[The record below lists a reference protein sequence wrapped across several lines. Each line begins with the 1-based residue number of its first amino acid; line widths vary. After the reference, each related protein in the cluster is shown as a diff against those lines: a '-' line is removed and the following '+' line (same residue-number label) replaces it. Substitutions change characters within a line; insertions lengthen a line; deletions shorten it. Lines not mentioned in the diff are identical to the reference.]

1 MDEARRLEYLAEH
14 GIGIVRLLPS
24 TNGALVECLEID
36 GLPHGPAL
44 CIKRRAR
51 RRSLNS
57 GIPRCVKPWSAHEA
71 TVGFHGEFPNLKRAP
86 WDEADIYDPCQ
97 LPAEF
102 DLALNKIAAMLEL
115 VRSFPQDKETYGLV
129 HGDVHQ

>member
-1 MDEARRLEYLAEH
+1 M
-14 GIGIVRLLPS
+14 
-24 TNGALVECLEID
+24 
-36 GLPHGPAL
+36 
-44 CIKRRAR
+44 
-51 RRSLNS
+51 
-57 GIPRCVKPWSAHEA
+57 
-71 TVGFHGEFPNLKRAP
+71 VGFHGEFPNLKRAP

-115 VRSFPQDKETYGLV
+115 VRPFPQDKETYGLV